1 MKRSAA
7 FRVCPPP
14 PPLLVYKNRL
24 GLLLEHYHDLLRCK
38 KVRVSG
44 KKKLGGVWGK
54 SDLSE
59 ARKTGENLHHERKRE
74 RGERQRESEIERE
87 KEGERERERGRER
100 EGEGE

>member
-14 PPLLVYKNRL
+14 PLVYKNRL
-24 GLLLEHYHDLLRCK
+24 GLLLEHDHELLRCK

-59 ARKTGENLHHERKRE
+59 ARKTGENLHYERKRE
-74 RGERQRESEIERE
+74 R
-87 KEGERERERGRER
+87 ERERERER
-100 EGEGE
+100 RHIPWYPSKHVR